1 VTPSP
6 LRSLDAEV
14 AETRA
19 RAERA
24 EAKLRHYRHYAH
36 TYGNAE
42 SECAAGYP
50 QQSGLICGLCQHD
63 NSDGSPCPRAALEA
77 R

>member
-14 AETRA
+14 AETA
-19 RAERA
+19 RAITDDDLA
-24 EAKLRHYRHYAH
+24 MFRHYAFN
-36 TYGNAE
+36 YGNAT
-42 SECAAGYP
+42 SVCTVGYP
-50 QQSGLICGLCQHD
+50 QQRGLICGLCQHD